1 MCRKKKS
8 DFKVLLGKKPT
19 AWAKLASSFLIH
31 NSCANLFMAL
41 ASKK

>member
-1 MCRKKKS
+1 VQKEKIR
-8 DFKVLLGKKPT
+8 FKVLLGQKPT
-19 AWAKLASSFLIH
+19 VWAKLASSFLIH